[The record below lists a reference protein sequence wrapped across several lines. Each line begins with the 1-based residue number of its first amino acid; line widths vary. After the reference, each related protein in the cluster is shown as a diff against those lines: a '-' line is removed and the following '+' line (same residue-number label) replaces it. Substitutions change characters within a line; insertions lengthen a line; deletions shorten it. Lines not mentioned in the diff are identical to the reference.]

1 MKKLFCTLVV
11 TLTLLLN
18 FSANALETKSY
29 IPENPTRA
37 LILIHGYNGSGERM
51 TWLKDWLEP
60 FFPDTAFYLP
70 TAPDKAPY
78 AGYEWFVIPELGEG
92 MSREDIYQ
100 EMMQDALRNTA
111 PLHKLIKE
119 IRQDLNISYQDIDIA
134 GFSQGGLMALLSA
147 LTFDDNLGKVIS
159 LSGVPLVFT
168 SDFTKSQVKTAPSIL
183 LIQGNRDNI
192 IPKDSLD
199 LTKQTLNALKITP
212 VVREIPNM
220 SHTISSEALQELQTF
235 LK

>member
-11 TLTLLLN
+11 TLTFLLN

-37 LILIHGYNGSGERM
+37 LILIHGYGGSGERM
-51 TWLKDWLEP
+51 MWIKDRLKPL
-60 FFPDTAFYLP
+60 FPDTAFYFP

-78 AGYEWFVIPELGEG
+78 GGYQWFVIPELGEG

-100 EMMQDALRNTA
+100 KMMKDALRNTKH
-111 PLHKLIKE
+111 LHDLIKE
-119 IRQDLNISYQDIDIA
+119 IRQSLNISYQDIDIA

-147 LTFDDNLGKVIS
+147 LTYEAPLGKVIS

-168 SDFTKSQVKTAPSIL
+168 SDLTQKKLKTTPSIL
-183 LIQGNRDNI
+183 LIQGDRDNV

-199 LTKQTLNALKITP
+199 LTHQSLNALKISP
-212 VVREIPNM
+212 VIREIPNM
-220 SHTISSEALQELQTF
+220 SHTINAEALQELQTF

>member
-1 MKKLFCTLVV
+1 MKKLFCTFVV
-11 TLTLLLN
+11 TLIFLLN

-37 LILIHGYNGSGERM
+37 LILIHGYGGSGERM
-51 TWLKDWLEP
+51 MWIKDRLKPL
-60 FFPDTAFYLP
+60 FPDTAFYFP

-78 AGYEWFVIPELGEG
+78 GGYQWFVIPELGEG

-100 EMMQDALRNTA
+100 EMMKDALRNTKH
-111 PLHKLIKE
+111 LHNLIKE
-119 IRQDLNISYQDIDIA
+119 IRQSLNISYQDIDIA

-147 LTFDDNLGKVIS
+147 LTYEAPLGKVVS

-168 SDFTKSQVKTAPSIL
+168 PDLTQKKLKTTPSIL
-183 LIQGNRDNI
+183 LIQGDRDNV

-199 LTKQTLNALKITP
+199 LTHQTLNALKISP
-212 VVREIPNM
+212 VIREIPNM
-220 SHTISSEALQELQTF
+220 SHTINAEALQELQTF

>member
-11 TLTLLLN
+11 TLTFLLN

-37 LILIHGYNGSGERM
+37 LILIHGYSGSGETMVWIKER
-51 TWLKDWLEP
+51 LEP
-60 FFPDTAFYLP
+60 LFPDTAFYFP

-78 AGYEWFVIPELGEG
+78 AGYQWFVIPELGEG

-100 EMMQDALRNTA
+100 EMMKDALRNTKH
-111 PLHKLIKE
+111 LHKLVKE
-119 IRQDLNISYQDIDIA
+119 IRQTQNIAYENIDIA

-147 LTFDDNLGKVIS
+147 LTYEAPLGKVIS

-168 SDFTKSQVKTAPSIL
+168 PDFTPSYVKNLPNIL
-183 LIQGNRDNI
+183 LIQGDKDNV

-199 LTKQTLNALKITP
+199 LTRQTLNALKISP
-212 VVREIPNM
+212 VIQEIPNM
-220 SHTISSEALQELQTF
+220 SHTINAEALQEFQTF